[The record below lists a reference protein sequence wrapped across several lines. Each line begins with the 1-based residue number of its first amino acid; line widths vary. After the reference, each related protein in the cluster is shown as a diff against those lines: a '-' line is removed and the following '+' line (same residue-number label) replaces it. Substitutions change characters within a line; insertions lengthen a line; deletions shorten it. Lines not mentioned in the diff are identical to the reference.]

1 MATFFLGALLAQNPI
16 SGNQGFQIITEGNFT
31 SAGSHHIHGPLAVGG
46 NLVINTAATSEVNMD
61 NVGSYVFPGDGSTT
75 TGLLVAGSVTWTTG
89 NMNVLSGKYIHIGNS
104 TGSLSGDNGNNSNTQ
119 VYPSGA
125 SEGV

>member
-1 MATFFLGALLAQNPI
+1 MRLLKATKNYLKAQYFGTVSTSMGYHHIMEKSIAFTMATFLPGSTPSLRIL
-16 SGNQGFQIITEGNFT
+16 FQEIRDFKSSQKETFT

-75 TGLLVAGSVTWTTG
+75 TGLLVAGSVT
-89 NMNVLSGKYIHIGNS
+89 
-104 TGSLSGDNGNNSNTQ
+104 
-119 VYPSGA
+119 
-125 SEGV
+125 